1 MKITTPLSYEMGQHI
16 RLTRL
21 DKGLTQSK
29 LAYHA
34 DTTSSQVS
42 LIESGTPQSTPAVE
56 RVCKYLDLEFEVG
69 Q

>member
-1 MKITTPLSYEMGQHI
+1 MKIKTPLSYEMGQHI

-34 DTTSSQVS
+34 DTTSSQVC
-42 LIESGTPQSTPAVE
+42 LIEAGTPQSTPAIE
-56 RVCKYLDLEFEVG
+56 RVCKYLGLEFEVG